1 MSSDFNAG
9 KTWLLQMGAG
19 AELDG
24 ITVQYCMSLPREILQ
39 SSEVE
44 SVRRAR
50 VRYDK
55 RKYLNN
61 MHPGVKLI

>member
-1 MSSDFNAG
+1 MTLDFNAG
-9 KTWLLQMGAG
+9 KIWLLQMGAG

-44 SVRRAR
+44 NVRRAR
-50 VRYDK
+50 VR
-55 RKYLNN
+55 
-61 MHPGVKLI
+61 